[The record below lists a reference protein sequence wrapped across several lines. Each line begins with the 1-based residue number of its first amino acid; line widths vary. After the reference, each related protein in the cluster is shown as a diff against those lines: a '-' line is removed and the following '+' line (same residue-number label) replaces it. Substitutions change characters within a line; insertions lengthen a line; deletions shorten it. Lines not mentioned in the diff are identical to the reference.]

1 MAADIGTLSTPV
13 SVRSSIELKARLTI
27 VNPGPGDLALRRGS
41 LELPMLAVEVRDA
54 AGRRVN
60 PVPPPVPR
68 PEDAQL
74 IRLLAAESL
83 VRDYGLHIY
92 SPELA
97 PGTYTLHCLVVACAA
112 VTFEVAP

>member
-1 MAADIGTLSTPV
+1 VVADIGILSAPV

-27 VNPGPGDLALRRGS
+27 ANPGPDDLSLRRGNV
-41 LELPMLAVEVRDA
+41 ELPMLAVEVRDA

-68 PEDAQL
+68 SEDAEL
-74 IRLLAAESL
+74 IKLQASESL
-83 VRDYGLHIY
+83 VRDYPLHIY

-112 VTFEVAP
+112 VTFTVAP